1 MLTATETNVDEV
13 ETLNSLDTVIQKRQ
27 DAARGREVLS
37 EQYRQLIVCESEERQ
52 AVQRLDELE
61 GRLKSV
67 TKSSLLGTVKPGEV
81 STLRQQIAD
90 AKETLSRCRQQLDE
104 QREVFLLSQEA
115 MNGLMVEVQDL
126 SRSLRDNLTQLYEH
140 KFVEHDSGLYGRRGE
155 VTWMDADPNSA
166 TRWRKAW
173 RSRAFNFLLFKG
185 FAADLIE
192 NHLLAA
198 LATFF
203 RQESFRV
210 CVISGFVPASSRSKG
225 PLEVGV
231 LASVPGGLSEEEA
244 FEELTRGR
252 VRFVTKE

>member
-1 MLTATETNVDEV
+1 MLTATEAKMDETA
-13 ETLNSLDTVIQKRQ
+13 TLNSLKTVIQKRQ
-27 DAARGREVLS
+27 EAARGREVLS
-37 EQYRQLIVCESEERQ
+37 ERYRQLTICEVDERK

-67 TKSSLLGTVKPGEV
+67 TKSSLLGTVKPGEI
-81 STLRQQIAD
+81 STLRQQITEVND
-90 AKETLSRCRQQLDE
+90 DLSRCRQRLDE
-104 QREVFLLSQEA
+104 QREAFILSQEA
-115 MNGLMVEVQDL
+115 MNGLMVEIQDL
-126 SRSLRDNLTQLYEH
+126 SRSLRDSLTQLYEH

-155 VTWMDADPNSA
+155 VTWMDADPNSSA
-166 TRWRKAW
+166 RWRKAW

-185 FAADLIE
+185 FAADLVE

-203 RQESFRV
+203 RQASFQVRV
-210 CVISGFVPASSRSKG
+210 TSGFVPASSRNKA
-225 PLEVGV
+225 PLEVGA
-231 LASVPGGLSEEEA
+231 LISVPGGLSEEEV